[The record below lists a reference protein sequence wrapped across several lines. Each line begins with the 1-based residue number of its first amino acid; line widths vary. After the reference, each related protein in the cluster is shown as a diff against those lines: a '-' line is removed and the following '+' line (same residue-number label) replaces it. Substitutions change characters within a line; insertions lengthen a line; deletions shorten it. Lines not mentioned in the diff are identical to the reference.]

1 MTSKKVNQWNEKKG
15 LVMCT
20 EEYCKWQINAP
31 YNINRNNEM
40 TVGPFPGDL
49 AKTSFMSFDYKA
61 IDVLCLEKM
70 IVSGNGMTIDIL
82 EVKLRSTKIYSQKNS
97 LSDKNFDLP

>member
-1 MTSKKVNQWNEKKG
+1 
-15 LVMCT
+15 MCT

-31 YNINRNNEM
+31 YNVNRNNEM

-49 AKTSFMSFDYKA
+49 AKTTFLSFDYKA

-70 IVSGNGMTIDIL
+70 IVSGNGITIDVL
-82 EVKLRSTKIYSQKNS
+82 EVKFLLSRKMRTLNS
-97 LSDKNFDLP
+97 KFLVEQGIFDQP

>member
-1 MTSKKVNQWNEKKG
+1 
-15 LVMCT
+15 MCT

-82 EVKLRSTKIYSQKNS
+82 EVKLRSTKIYSQKIHCPTKISIYRRMIFNVS
-97 LSDKNFDLP
+97 EGQ